1 MPQHTEGPSAGAA
14 LSLQGLRMKNLPLG
28 KLPIGLLSNL
38 LERHRTPD
46 PRVLLGPGIG
56 LDCAVIDYGE
66 RLLVAK
72 SDPIT
77 FTAQDLGWYA
87 IHVNAND
94 VATAGA
100 RPRWF
105 LATLLLPDDN
115 AEEALVEVIFQQIHE
130 ACRELGVAL
139 IGGHTEITSG
149 IDRPILAGT
158 MLGEVARER
167 LITPRG
173 AQPGDRILLTK
184 GIPIEA
190 ASILAREYATRLTD
204 LPKETIARA
213 REYLHNPGISVVA
226 EAMAGSERGGVS
238 AMHDPTEGGL
248 ASGLWE
254 LVLAADVGLEVDKAA
269 IPILPEAAAIC
280 DALDVDPMEAIAS
293 GALLLT
299 VRPKSIMEVT
309 TAIEAAGIEVSQIG
323 QVTTGHRV
331 MIHSEGALRPLP
343 HPPRDALAQLFE
355 RDSS

>member
-1 MPQHTEGPSAGAA
+1 M
-14 LSLQGLRMKNLPLG
+14 MKNLPLG
-28 KLPIGLLSNL
+28 KLPIDLLANL
-38 LERHRTPD
+38 LERHQTQD

-94 VATAGA
+94 IATTGA

-105 LATLLLPDDN
+105 LATLLLPEDD
-115 AEEALVEVIFQQIHE
+115 ADEALVRGIFEQIHD
-130 ACRELGVAL
+130 ACLALDVAL

-149 IDRPILAGT
+149 IDHPILAGT
-158 MLGEVARER
+158 MLGEVQRER

-173 AQPGDRILLTK
+173 ATPGDPILLTK

-190 ASILAREYATRLTD
+190 ASILAREYAHHLAD
-204 LPKETIARA
+204 LPEETIARA
-213 REYLHNPGISVVA
+213 KEYLHDPGINVVP
-226 EAMAGSERGGVS
+226 EAMAAAERGGVT

-254 LVLAADVGLEVDKAA
+254 LSYAAGVGLEVDMAA

-280 DALDVDPMEAIAS
+280 KSLDIDPMEAIAS

-299 VRPKSIMEVT
+299 VRPGSAKDVRA
-309 TAIEAAGIEVSQIG
+309 AIEAHGIVVSHIG
-323 QVTTGHRV
+323 QVTHGQGV
-331 MIHSEGALRPLP
+331 MIRREGALHPLP
-343 HPPRDALAQLFE
+343 LPSRDAIAQLFE
-355 RDSS
+355 RDLS

>member
-1 MPQHTEGPSAGAA
+1 
-14 LSLQGLRMKNLPLG
+14 MKNLPLG
-28 KLPIGLLSNL
+28 KLPIDLLANL
-38 LERHRTPD
+38 LERHRIPD

-56 LDCAVIDYGE
+56 LDCAVIDFGE

-94 VATAGA
+94 IATTGA

-105 LATLLLPDDN
+105 LATLLLPEGDTD
-115 AEEALVEVIFQQIHE
+115 EALVSTIFEQIHD
-130 ACRELGVAL
+130 ACQALDIAL
-139 IGGHTEITSG
+139 IGGHTEVTSG

-173 AQPGDRILLTK
+173 AQPGDRLLLTK

-190 ASILAREYATRLTD
+190 ASILAREYAHRLAD
-204 LPKETIARA
+204 LPEETIARA
-213 REYLHNPGISVVA
+213 KEFLHNPGISVVP
-226 EAMAGSERGGVS
+226 EAMAAAERGGVTS
-238 AMHDPTEGGL
+238 MHDPTEGGL

-254 LVLAADVGLEVDKAA
+254 LAYAAGVGIEVDRTA

-280 DALDVDPMEAIAS
+280 KALAVDPMEAIAS

-299 VRPKSIMEVT
+299 VRQGSVMEVT
-309 TAIEAAGIEVSQIG
+309 AAIEACGIEVSLIG
-323 QVTTGHRV
+323 QVTHGQGV
-331 MIHSEGALRPLP
+331 MIRREDALHPLP
-343 HPPRDALAQLFE
+343 LPPRDALAQLLE
-355 RDSS
+355 QDSS